1 MDLVGLNT
9 SVRAGAGIGPGSTL
23 ASGPK
28 LLPQHRRQATEA
40 MIQYA
45 LEPRGVSG
53 GGVGGGSV
61 GCTSSLCTG
70 APLSVLRDV
79 IVKTINP
86 RWQLVA
92 NYYSMTI
99 A

>member
-1 MDLVGLNT
+1 MITCD
-9 SVRAGAGIGPGSTL
+9 SAGADIGPGSTL

-28 LLPQHRRQATEA
+28 LLPQHRRQAPEA

-45 LEPRGVSG
+45 SEPRGVSG
-53 GGVGGGSV
+53 GGAGGRSV

-70 APLSVLRDV
+70 APLSVRRDV
-79 IVKTINP
+79 IGKAVNP

-92 NYYSMTI
+92 NYYSMMI

>member
-1 MDLVGLNT
+1 MGLVGLIT
-9 SVRAGAGIGPGSTL
+9 CVSAGAGIGPGSTL

-28 LLPQHRRQATEA
+28 LLPQHRRQAPEA

-45 LEPRGVSG
+45 SEPRGVSG
-53 GGVGGGSV
+53 GGAGGGSV

-79 IVKTINP
+79 TG
-86 RWQLVA
+86 
-92 NYYSMTI
+92 
-99 A
+99 